1 MGDLGDKIERIC
13 AHKATFWIFTV
24 AFAIGVRIN
33 VDVANIAIS
42 YFTAAL
48 LLLTLSGQRRSDKA
62 LHAKVDDLECAIE
75 QADSGNVRLEE
86 RPEHEIEA
94 KRK

>member
-1 MGDLGDKIERIC
+1 MGDKIERWC
-13 AHKATFWIFTV
+13 AHPFAFWVFTI
-24 AFAIGVRIN
+24 AFVIGVRIN

-48 LLLTLSGQRRSDKA
+48 LLLTLSGQRRSNKA

-75 QADSGNVRLEE
+75 LADSNNVRLEE
-86 RPEHEIEA
+86 LPEHEIEA
-94 KRK
+94 RRK